1 MNALPGRFWRENDAV
16 LVRMWGE
23 GATLAAIAVALKVT
37 LRSVSGRRARL
48 KLPQRRPAYK
58 AISADEKLT
67 RLKVRNRA
75 YWEANRE
82 RLNLV
87 RRNGKAP
94 KRVALPAVAAKR
106 VQLEPAPVLGRA
118 IPLLALKPHE
128 CRWPVT
134 AEAPYLFCAELASE
148 SYCVYHAWK
157 SLYHKEE
164 SASVRPRPNYHP
176 NQPNFHA
183 YQARAR

>member
-1 MNALPGRFWRENDAV
+1 MNSLPGRFWRENDSA
-16 LVRMWGE
+16 LIRMWGE
-23 GATLAAIAVALKVT
+23 GAPLLAIAEALKVT

-48 KLPQRRPAYK
+48 KLPLRRPAYK
-58 AISADEKLT
+58 ALTADEKHT
-67 RLKVRNRA
+67 RLKVRNRT

-87 RRNGKAP
+87 RRNGSAP
-94 KRVALPAVAAKR
+94 KRVAPPAVAP
-106 VQLEPAPVLGRA
+106 QPEPAPVLGRA
-118 IPLLALKPHE
+118 VPLLALKPHE
-128 CRWPVT
+128 CRWPVS
-134 AEAPYLFCAELASE
+134 AEAPYLFCGELASE

-183 YQARAR
+183 YQAR